1 LTWSSNTTDIPFVH
15 SLSVGGDESEFARD
29 NGGDIAIT
37 RMNNEMAALG
47 VRGVSI
53 LFASGDSGYG
63 AVLKYGASSPFVT
76 AVGGVFNG
84 DLGDDVLQAD
94 YISTGGVSSMKPNA
108 I

>member
-1 LTWSSNTTDIPFVH
+1 MVTSIIRLLHGIFIKLLRLTWSANTTDIPFVH

-53 LFASGDSGYG
+53 LFASGDSGYSYF
-63 AVLKYGASSPFVT
+63 LFKLCPKS
-76 AVGGVFNG
+76 
-84 DLGDDVLQAD
+84 
-94 YISTGGVSSMKPNA
+94 
-108 I
+108 